1 MGSSDTRRVSRGIH
15 SRSIRSVEHRVLMGR
30 RTVYLGGGEDR
41 QGESLVMND
50 EGAEYRVMP
59 FRSTLF
65 QVEDIVVPFS
75 MLYHQSHHFDALP
88 TRNW

>member
-1 MGSSDTRRVSRGIH
+1 M
-15 SRSIRSVEHRVLMGR
+15 
-30 RTVYLGGGEDR
+30 
-41 QGESLVMND
+41 MND